1 MLTPQE
7 LILTLLVL
15 TPFMLIPSFIALW
28 RGHLQRYKIIAIN
41 ILLLPVFGIG
51 WIIALIMAVTG
62 PGRDG
67 QLN

>member
-15 TPFMLIPSFIALW
+15 TPFMLVPSLIALW
-28 RGHLQRYKIIAIN
+28 RGHLQVYKVIAIN

>member
-7 LILTLLVL
+7 LIVTLLVL
-15 TPFMLIPSFIALW
+15 IPFMLVPSFIAFW
-28 RGHLQRYKIIAIN
+28 RGHLQLKKVVAIN
-41 ILLLPVFGIG
+41 LLLLPVFGIG

-67 QLN
+67 QSP

>member
-7 LILTLLVL
+7 LIVTLLVL
-15 TPFMLIPSFIALW
+15 IPFMLVPSFIAIW
-28 RGHLQRYKIIAIN
+28 RGHLQLKKVVLIN
-41 ILLLPVFGIG
+41 LLLLPVFGIG

-67 QLN
+67 QAP